1 MLHFGLARPPRASVY
16 THAGGPAW
24 DIKAAVFPK

>member
-1 MLHFGLARPPRASVY
+1 MLHFRLARPPRASVY
-16 THAGGPAW
+16 MQAGGPAG